1 LRSQRPR
8 PEKSV
13 FGETRGGVTASPAC
27 RRRSESA
34 VAVAVAVAVAWPAAL
49 RHPERTG
56 ALSDP
61 LVRPP
66 VSARLA
72 PSGSEPSAV
81 HRLEMCTRRRDTL
94 AQGDDSARL
103 EFHCPM
109 SLNRLTTVRTPPGL
123 LMSVYSGRSPTYTRL
138 GGAER
143 PEFAS
148 SGPHAKR
155 PRSSCP
161 D

>member
-34 VAVAVAVAVAWPAAL
+34 VAVAVAVAWPAAL

-66 VSARLA
+66 VSARPA
-72 PSGSEPSAV
+72 PSGPEPSAV

-94 AQGDDSARL
+94 AQGDDNARL

-109 SLNRLTTVRTPPGL
+109 SLNASLLFARRPD

-138 GGAER
+138 GGVER
-143 PEFAS
+143 PEFPS
-148 SGPHAKR
+148 S
-155 PRSSCP
+155 RSSCKGAP
-161 D
+161 KLLS